1 MSLLDRHIAFLEA
14 LRRAGMPV
22 SLAEDL
28 DAVAALGL
36 VGWGDRDQVH
46 DVYAATLVKRSSQA
60 PTFEELF
67 DLYFPRVVGT
77 RPNGA
82 FPPPNGA
89 PDQPSGAFDPAEW
102 RPSFDQMTAEEAA
115 AALDAFRDQ
124 LTDALASEGGA
135 SQQQR
140 QLASEAVGRFGSMPG
155 RGPGMSSWSSYTAL
169 RRLDPGEIERRLTEA
184 LTARG
189 WPEGEAAGA
198 AGRRVRE
205 FQGLVEAD
213 ARRRIAEEKG
223 PDQIAK
229 VTVRPT
235 IEKLTFLHARKA
247 DVEELR
253 RQLYPLARKLAT
265 RMARQQ
271 RARRRGP
278 LDIRRTMRESMSYG
292 GVPVDTRH
300 RPKRPHR
307 NELVVLCDVSGSVSH
322 FATFTLLL
330 VIALREQF
338 SAVRAFMFV
347 DDVVEVTDAMRP
359 GADLVETMEELTAR
373 AQFAATIGRTNYGRA
388 FSLFAD
394 KYPDAVGPKSALL
407 ILGDARSNYADLHVD
422 VLRELAGRA
431 RHAWWLN
438 PEVRMQWDVGD
449 SAATPYGAVVP
460 MVECR
465 NLEQLTEFVHHLA

>member
-1 MSLLDRHIAFLEA
+1 MSLLDRHLAFLEA
-14 LRRAGMPV
+14 LRGAGMPV
-22 SLAEDL
+22 SLSEDL
-28 DAVAALGL
+28 DAVQALGL
-36 VGWGDRDQVH
+36 VGWGERSQVH
-46 DVYAATLVKRSSQA
+46 DVYAATLVKRASQR

-67 DLYFPRVVGT
+67 ELYFPRMVGSS
-77 RPNGA
+77 
-82 FPPPNGA
+82 PPNGQSLTTESGVPPEALA
-89 PDQPSGAFDPAEW
+89 P
-102 RPSFDQMTAEEAA
+102 EELQE
-115 AALDAFRDQ
+115 ALEQFRQELVDS
-124 LTDALASEGGA
+124 LASENR
-135 SQQQR
+135 QQNR
-140 QLASEAVGRFGSMPG
+140 QLATQAVGRFGSMPG

-184 LTARG
+184 LQQQG
-189 WPEGEAAGA
+189 WPEGQAREA

-205 FQGLVEAD
+205 YQQMVEAD

-235 IEKLTFLHARKA
+235 IEKLNFLHARKA

-265 RMARQQ
+265 RMAKQKH
-271 RARRRGP
+271 ARRRGP

-292 GVPVDTRH
+292 GVPLDTRH

-338 SAVRAFMFV
+338 SKVRAFMFV
-347 DDVVEVTDAMRP
+347 DDIVEVTDAMQP
-359 GADLVETMEELTAR
+359 GADLVDTMEELTKQANY
-373 AQFAATIGRTNYGRA
+373 AATVGRTNYGRA
-388 FSLFAD
+388 FKRFAE

-407 ILGDARSNYADLHVD
+407 ILGDARSNYADLHLD
-422 VLRELAGRA
+422 ALRELADRA
-431 RHAWWLN
+431 RHSWWLN
-438 PEVRMQWDVGD
+438 PEVEMQWDVGD
-449 SAATPYGAVVP
+449 SAATPYGRIVP